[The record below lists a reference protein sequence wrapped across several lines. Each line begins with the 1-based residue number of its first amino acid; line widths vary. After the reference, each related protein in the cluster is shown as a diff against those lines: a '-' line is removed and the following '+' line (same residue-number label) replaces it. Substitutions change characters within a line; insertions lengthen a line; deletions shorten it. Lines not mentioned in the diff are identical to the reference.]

1 MQSQLYKYFCN
12 KVKKKVI
19 NDWHQYVSCG
29 GNCLCENTLNAQ
41 QAQMSAEAQLRLGE
55 AALHEAKKRNL
66 VYCLWKKA
74 GRQKVLIS
82 ALVIANLTQSG
93 LKEKPRDLVSQ
104 GWIQGTQT
112 LSSVF
117 RFSLHILIL
126 SSFVLIHSQ
135 AGSSQVVAR
144 MGTMLG
150 RHFYQLSDPRARVL
164 RSQRFPTSLSLNS
177 SLARQMECADYLG
190 LVTCLDHWN
199 RVRSALLKV
208 PKSNLPGSWHGA
220 SKTLG
225 ISPVVKV
232 SLLFLSPWITPEFM
246 LMRGFTVGP

>member
-1 MQSQLYKYFCN
+1 
-12 KVKKKVI
+12 
-19 NDWHQYVSCG
+19 
-29 GNCLCENTLNAQ
+29 
-41 QAQMSAEAQLRLGE
+41 MSAEAQLRLGE

-104 GWIQGTQT
+104 GWIQGLKPCHPYSGSLSISWFCLPLSWFT
-112 LSSVF
+112 LKQA
-117 RFSLHILIL
+117 LHKWW
-126 SSFVLIHSQ
+126 Q
-135 AGSSQVVAR
+135 GWAPA
-144 MGTMLG
+144 MLG

-232 SLLFLSPWITPEFM
+232 SLLFMSPWITPEFM